1 VTRHTLPE
9 EPDLAEDAPG
19 PPPPARPI
27 AIELAAALL
36 IAGGAVNVIGDMSS
50 IPSLPPGTEPLFF
63 LTIALAIGSIVV
75 GLLIRLGRA
84 WVVAVNLAAVLGF
97 LDLLGAGT
105 SPLSLMLGIADILV
119 VVILFR
125 HKPWFDE
132 LRLRRATGDAEA

>member
-1 VTRHTLPE
+1 MTRHTLPE
-9 EPDLAEDAPG
+9 EPDLAEDAPR
-19 PPPPARPI
+19 PPLPPRPI

-36 IAGGAVNVIGDMSS
+36 IAGGAVNVIGDVSS
-50 IPSLPPGTEPLFF
+50 IPSLPPGTEPIFF
-63 LTIALAIGSIVV
+63 LTFALAMGSIVV

-105 SPLSLMLGIADILV
+105 SPLSLMLGVADILV

-132 LRLRRATGDAEA
+132 LRLRRATGDAQA